1 MTVATK
7 IGDIIVTID
16 VNHPVIPVG
25 LGVPGLFIKGDT
37 QKDQVYSS
45 LDALAADYAEG
56 TDIYKVASAYYAQ
69 PNAGTTI
76 EVITYAASTPDAD
89 TKATTGGI
97 SAAAAAYFFSV
108 WHFAVVIGDS
118 DADQLELSN
127 YIEEQN
133 FKFLVAEFPTP
144 DAAKAYTNKR
154 TINLIH
160 KATTDNFPVAFLG
173 RVANQTVG
181 SVTWKGKGDLVGVE
195 VDDLS
200 YPEYAAIEAAHGICY
215 VVKGKKAVSS
225 NGWTASGDWIDVLH
239 GSDWV
244 KVNIESAL
252 QDLLNTQDKITF
264 DDLGFA
270 QLQAVVEKVLSTAY
284 ANGIIAYDATTKAA
298 DYSVT
303 ADKYADLSV
312 EDIKNRQYNGIHWSY
327 TPADAVHG
335 MKVGGTLDFP
345 Y

>member
-7 IGDIIVTID
+7 IGDILVTID

-25 LGVPGLFIKGDT
+25 LGVPGLFIKGDA

-45 LDALAADYAEG
+45 LDALEADYAEG
-56 TDIYKVASAYYAQ
+56 TDIYKVAAAYYAQ

-76 EVITYAASTPDAD
+76 EVITYTASTTDTE

-97 SAAAAAYFFSV
+97 SAAAADYFFSA
-108 WHFAVVIGDS
+108 WHFAVVIGDN

-127 YIEEQN
+127 YIQEQN
-133 FKFLVAEFPTP
+133 FKFLVAQFPTP
-144 DAAKAYTNKR
+144 DAAKAYTNTR

-173 RVANQTVG
+173 RIANQTVG

-195 VDDLS
+195 TDDLT

-215 VVKGKKAVSS
+215 VIKGRKPVTS

-244 KVNIESAL
+244 KTNIEMEL
-252 QDLLNTQDKITF
+252 QDLLDTQDKVPF
-264 DDLGFA
+264 NDLGFA
-270 QLQAVVEKVLSTAY
+270 QIQGVVERVLATAY
-284 ANGIIAYDATTKAA
+284 ANGIIAYDAVTKDGAYHV
-298 DYSVT
+298 D
-303 ADKYADLSV
+303 ADKYATLSA
-312 EDIKNRQYNGIHWSY
+312 EDIKNRQYNGIHWYY

-335 MKVGGTLDFP
+335 MKVGGTLNFP

>member
-7 IGDIIVTID
+7 IGDILVTID

-25 LGVPGLFIKGDT
+25 LGVPGLFIKGDA
-37 QKDQVYSS
+37 QNDQVYSS
-45 LDALAADYAEG
+45 LDALEIDYAEG
-56 TDIYKVASAYYAQ
+56 TDIYKVAAAYYAQ

-76 EVITYAASTPDAD
+76 EVITYTKSTTDTE

-97 SAAAAAYFFSV
+97 SAAAAAYFFSA
-108 WHFAVVIGDS
+108 WHFAVVIGDN

-215 VVKGKKAVSS
+215 VVKGTKAVSS

-244 KVNIESAL
+244 KVNIESSL

-264 DDLGFA
+264 DDLWILLNSKQLLRRFSLRPMPTGLLLTMPQLRQRTIQLRLISMPTCLLRTSRIVNTTGFTGLTRLRMLCMA
-270 QLQAVVEKVLSTAY
+270 
-284 ANGIIAYDATTKAA
+284 
-298 DYSVT
+298 
-303 ADKYADLSV
+303 
-312 EDIKNRQYNGIHWSY
+312 
-327 TPADAVHG
+327 
-335 MKVGGTLDFP
+335 
-345 Y
+345 